1 MSHGLVKFKKKKANK
16 IKGRWACGRK
26 LEEREKGKRRK
37 KVFIHLG
44 QQIKGKTRETFM
56 TDKTGNST
64 VRVCMSS
71 VYFYLQVSLQCVSH
85 LEHISRPHMFPELAA
100 NS

>member
-16 IKGRWACGRK
+16 GRWACGRK
-26 LEEREKGKRRK
+26 LEEEREKGKRRK

-56 TDKTGNST
+56 TDKD
-64 VRVCMSS
+64 RK
-71 VYFYLQVSLQCVSH
+71 
-85 LEHISRPHMFPELAA
+85 
-100 NS
+100 